1 MADVR
6 TPEDME
12 QLMDRYGDR
21 MLRLCCMYLNDEHM
35 AQDAVQDSFLKIYRN
50 AQTFETPE
58 AEKSW
63 VMRVAINTCKDML
76 RSSWMRHIDR
86 RRAIE
91 ELPLAT
97 PPQHQENL
105 ELTEAILS
113 LPPKLKDIVL
123 LHYYQGLTLRTCA
136 QILGISAPTASRY
149 LAQAM
154 KRLRIDL
161 ERG

>member
-12 QLMDRYGDR
+12 RLMDRYGDR

-63 VMRVAINTCKDML
+63 VMRVAINTCKDYL
-76 RSSWMRHIDR
+76 RSAWKR
-86 RRAIE
+86 RVNLME
-91 ELPLAT
+91 QLP
-97 PPQHQENL
+97 
-105 ELTEAILS
+105 
-113 LPPKLKDIVL
+113 
-123 LHYYQGLTLRTCA
+123 
-136 QILGISAPTASRY
+136 
-149 LAQAM
+149 
-154 KRLRIDL
+154 
-161 ERG
+161 

>member
-12 QLMDRYGDR
+12 RLMDRYGDR

-63 VMRVAINTCKDML
+63 VMRLAINTAG
-76 RSSWMRHIDR
+76 RS
-86 RRAIE
+86 RRAV
-91 ELPLAT
+91 PGRAG
-97 PPQHQENL
+97 
-105 ELTEAILS
+105 TEAEIPGGHPSPLLS
-113 LPPKLKDIVL
+113 GAPCGRDRSNSAGAAIYGEHPPSPGQAD
-123 LHYYQGLTLRTCA
+123 A
-136 QILGISAPTASRY
+136 QPHVGR
-149 LAQAM
+149 
-154 KRLRIDL
+154 
-161 ERG
+161 ERPE